1 MRTTQ
6 KEIISIS
13 GGSAII
19 YLSLSQLSPGKY
31 PKEREQSSQTE
42 YNNANQVHPVVRPGA
57 RKWAWPLFFLGH

>member
-1 MRTTQ
+1 MGTTQ
-6 KEIISIS
+6 KEISTS

-19 YLSLSQLSPGKY
+19 CLGLSQLTPGIY

-57 RKWAWPLFFLGH
+57 RKWAWSLFLLGY